1 MWSCQDFLEEPSD
14 VSGRTEAV
22 VFSTIETAEQVLAAP
37 YSSLPWGWPCLNG
50 NGPWSQGILI
60 YFAPISTASDEA
72 DTALEGGYNFVHPQ
86 YHEGLLTA
94 GTINPYRE
102 DKWDYDWFAIRNAWY
117 FYDKVDMVNDGT
129 PQSYIN
135 QRKAEALGLVAQRYY
150 EMFKR
155 YGGLPWIDHYI
166 TMGESIDMSRMS
178 ITRTVDSI
186 CSLLDRAIAM
196 PELPERNAVNE
207 FGRVNKVALRML
219 KARVLLWSASPL
231 FNPEDNQSY
240 YPSFNKQELI
250 KHETYDKNRWQEAA
264 DACLEAINA
273 AHGAGYALYTKYGD
287 PVKDY
292 KAAVTEFPDIDA
304 NGTAKGNPEIIWGTR
319 PADSYAS
326 ETYQSGSR
334 VTIWSTLKQLRG
346 TVGTYL
352 IPLQNMVDKYELR
365 NGSDQPAD
373 YWQTTSDPYNNLD
386 RRFNATIYHHGYKLG
401 KTVGPFTL
409 DMRMEPAGDQY
420 PAGAQ
425 NFTGYYLAKFF
436 DDDYIAGAGNYP
448 QAFWPYMRLSDLY
461 LMYAEALNEVDY
473 ASNSGEILHYVN
485 LVRNRA
491 GQPNLEDKPGFQAT
505 QAYVRECIRKERIVE
520 LCYEDQIYFDYKRW
534 KVGDKYIGG
543 NMYGMRITGDME
555 NPTFSKFLYETRVW
569 SSKWY
574 LFPLYQTDV
583 LTTNGVLAQNPG
595 W

>member
-14 VSGRTEAV
+14 VSGQTESV

-50 NGPWSQGILI
+50 AGPWSQGILI
-60 YFAPISTASDEA
+60 YFAPISCASDEA
-72 DTALEGGYNFVHPQ
+72 DTALEGGYNFVHPN

-94 GTINPYRE
+94 NTIDPYRE

-166 TMGESIDMSRMS
+166 TMGESVDMSRMS
-178 ITRTVDSI
+178 ISRTVDSI

-196 PELPERNAVNE
+196 PDLPERNAVNE

-240 YPSFNKQELI
+240 YPSFDKQELI

-287 PVKDY
+287 PVRDY

-304 NGTAKGNPEIIWGTR
+304 SGTAKGNPEIIWGTR

-352 IPLQNMVDKYELR
+352 IPLQNMVDKYELL
-365 NGSDQPAD
+365 NGSDQPSD

-386 RRFNATIYHHGYKLG
+386 RRFNATIYHHGYSLG
-401 KTVGPFTL
+401 KNIGPFIL

-420 PAGAQ
+420 PNGNQA
-425 NFTGYYLAKFF
+425 FTGYYLAKFF
-436 DDDYIAGAGNYP
+436 DDDYIAGLGNYP

-473 ASNSGEILHYVN
+473 TSNSGEILHYVN

-491 GQPNLEDKPGFQAT
+491 GQPNLENKPGFQAT

-520 LCYEDQIYFDYKRW
+520 LAYEDQIYFD
-534 KVGDKYIGG
+534 
-543 NMYGMRITGDME
+543 
-555 NPTFSKFLYETRVW
+555 
-569 SSKWY
+569 
-574 LFPLYQTDV
+574 
-583 LTTNGVLAQNPG
+583 
-595 W
+595 

>member
-14 VSGRTEAV
+14 VSGMTVAV
-22 VFSTIETAEQVLAAP
+22 VFSTIENAEKVLAAP

-60 YFAPISTASDEA
+60 YFAPISCASDEA

-155 YGGLPWIDHYI
+155 YGGLPWIDHYV
-166 TMGESIDMSRMS
+166 TMGESVDMSRMS
-178 ITRTVDSI
+178 ISRTVDSI

-231 FNPEDNQSY
+231 FNPENNQSY
-240 YPSFNKQELI
+240 YPSFSKQELI

-304 NGTAKGNPEIIWGTR
+304 SGKAKGNPEIIWGTR

-326 ETYQSGSR
+326 EAYQSGSR
-334 VTIWSTLKQLRG
+334 VTIWSTLKKLRG

-365 NGSDQPAD
+365 DGSDQPSD
-373 YWQTTSDPYNNLD
+373 YWQNVSDPYNNLD
-386 RRFNATIYHHGYKLG
+386 RRFNATIYHHGYSLG
-401 KTVGPFTL
+401 KNIGPFIL

-420 PAGAQ
+420 PEGKQA
-425 NFTGYYLAKFF
+425 FTGYYLAKFF
-436 DDDYIAGAGNYP
+436 DDDYIAGLGNYP

-473 ASNSGEILHYVN
+473 ASNSTEILRYVN
-485 LVRNRA
+485 MVR
-491 GQPNLEDKPGFQAT
+491 
-505 QAYVRECIRKERIVE
+505 
-520 LCYEDQIYFDYKRW
+520 
-534 KVGDKYIGG
+534 
-543 NMYGMRITGDME
+543 
-555 NPTFSKFLYETRVW
+555 
-569 SSKWY
+569 
-574 LFPLYQTDV
+574 
-583 LTTNGVLAQNPG
+583 
-595 W
+595 